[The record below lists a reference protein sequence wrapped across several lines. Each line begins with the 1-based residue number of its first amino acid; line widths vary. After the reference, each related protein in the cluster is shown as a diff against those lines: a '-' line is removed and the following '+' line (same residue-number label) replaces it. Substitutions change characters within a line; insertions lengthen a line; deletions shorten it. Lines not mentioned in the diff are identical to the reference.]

1 MKVLIIGAHPDDNEF
16 RCGGIA
22 YKYKQLGHEV
32 QFLTVCDGC
41 RGHQSMT
48 TEETRNRRRGEY
60 MAVAEYLGIQYDC
73 FQIEDCTVVADLET
87 RRRMINYIRQANPDL
102 IITHR
107 TNDYHADHRAVAQL
121 VQDSAYLLIV
131 PHECPETP
139 AMKKMPVIMFNEDN
153 FTNPEFKADV
163 VVDIDDVIEEKLKC
177 ADFHESQVYE
187 WLRYEKGET
196 APEDKTERYEKICRG
211 GITFGTKDK
220 ELDKFAFS
228 YAQSYAKVA
237 ARFRKELKATYG
249 RKRGKKIRFAEAFML
264 SEYGTP
270 LTEESKKT
278 LFPF

>member
-1 MKVLIIGAHPDDNEF
+1 MKLLVIGAHPDDNEF

-32 QFLTVCDGC
+32 QFLTVCNGC

-48 TEETRNRRRGEY
+48 LEETRERRKGEY

-73 FQIEDCTVVADLET
+73 FDIEDCALVADLKT
-87 RRRMINYIRQANPDL
+87 RRRMINYIRKANPDL

-107 TNDYHADHRAVAQL
+107 TNDYHADHRAAAQL
-121 VQDSAYLLIV
+121 VQDAAYLLTV
-131 PHECPETP
+131 PLERPETP
-139 AMKKMPVIMFNEDN
+139 AMKKMPVIMFNVDE
-153 FTNPEFKADV
+153 FSNPEFKADV
-163 VVDIDDVIEEKLKC
+163 IVDIDDVIEQKLKC

-187 WLRYEKGET
+187 WLQYEKGGT
-196 APEDKTERYEKICRG
+196 APEDKTERFEQICRG
-211 GITFGTKDK
+211 GITFNTKDK
-220 ELDKFAFS
+220 ELNSLPFS
-228 YAQSYAKVA
+228 YAQWFAKVA
-237 ARFRKELKATYG
+237 ARFRKELVATYG
-249 RKRGKKIRFAEAFML
+249 RKRGKKVRFAEAFML